1 MINMKKLMLY
11 GGIEAEEYKEIA
23 GNIKEEN
30 KKCLRMYSVLCSI
43 VFLRVNIQ
51 LCKCQ

>member
-1 MINMKKLMLY
+1 MINMKKMMLY

-23 GNIKEEN
+23 GNIKEE
-30 KKCLRMYSVLCSI
+30 K
-43 VFLRVNIQ
+43 RVNIQ